1 MSRMSRSALPP
12 TAAAPP
18 SRRPATPL
26 LLIACVACLLEPML
40 LAVGPQQA
48 PPANPKPTFRVAE
61 NLATIDAVV
70 TDKEGQQVRN
80 LGPEDFEVRQRGRE
94 LAVRQVVYIDATA
107 PSPIPESAPTSTLA
121 SRSAATTT
129 APVEAPTTT
138 RTVALVVDDLGLSFA
153 STYEIRKAVTKFVDS
168 QILPEDIVAI
178 VRTGGRRR
186 RAATA
191 HDRQAGPPRRDRQ
204 HPLDRR
210 EPIWHWIVHPGQR
223 LQYAR
228 PGRTQW
234 RWCATGRSR
243 LDVGAQLRG
252 CRRGSPEDGEIR
264 NTVLASAWLNSL
276 EFVIRGM
283 QVIPGRKAVVV
294 FSEGFDMLNDRLAGE
309 EVWHSFIR
317 LMNRANRAGVVVYT
331 VDPRGLLS
339 GGITAEDNPQ
349 PKMDTG
355 GGLSMGDPKGTQ
367 QREVI
372 LNALKTRHDFLR
384 NSQDALYYM
393 AAQTGGLAIQ
403 NTNDLSRGL
412 GRILDD
418 LKGYYLI
425 GYDTPEGRAPD
436 WEHAPV
442 SLHLKRSGLSL
453 RSRQG
458 EFGPA
463 TKLEAEAPLNTDP
476 LVSAAL
482 SPFRAG
488 AVRVRLNALFAR
500 SGKAGYLLQSHLYF
514 DGMDVPLV
522 KGSDGRYQAELE
534 IGELLVAD
542 NGVLPA
548 TARRTLSLTL
558 DDDQYRQ
565 MMAGGMVYT
574 LPIALKEPGV
584 YQVRAAV
591 RDTRT
596 GSVGFRVAG
605 PGRPSSG

>member
-1 MSRMSRSALPP
+1 M
-12 TAAAPP
+12 
-18 SRRPATPL
+18 
-26 LLIACVACLLEPML
+26 
-40 LAVGPQQA
+40 
-48 PPANPKPTFRVAE
+48 
-61 NLATIDAVV
+61 TI
-70 TDKEGQQVRN
+70 
-80 LGPEDFEVRQRGRE
+80 F
-94 LAVRQVVYIDATA
+94 
-107 PSPIPESAPTSTLA
+107 
-121 SRSAATTT
+121 
-129 APVEAPTTT
+129 
-138 RTVALVVDDLGLSFA
+138 GLSFA

-168 QILPEDIVAI
+168 QILPEDLVAI
-178 VRTGGRRR
+178 VRTAGGVGALQQLTTDKRVLH
-186 RAATA
+186 AAIDNIRWTA
-191 HDRQAGPPRRDRQ
+191 ASRFGIGSFTPVNDSNMPVQAGPNGD
-204 HPLDRR
+204 
-210 EPIWHWIVHPGQR
+210 
-223 LQYAR
+223 
-228 PGRTQW
+228 
-234 RWCATGRSR
+234 
-243 LDVGAQLRG
+243 GAQQDGLDSMSGRNSADAAG
-252 CRRGSPEDGEIR
+252 DLPKTGEIR

-425 GYDTPEGRAPD
+425 GYDTPESRAPD

-596 GSVGFRVAG
+596 GSVGSASQVLVVPQVGKGRLAMSGVALGVSREHAVANEEPASSTVTPTADDGRRVALP
-605 PGRPSSG
+605 PGVFRRGEPIPYAFVIYNGLGGSEDNGLTTRISVLQNGRVLAAAAPQDVRRLRPINGVAVIPIVGSLNVGHVTAGKYAVEVAVNDRRCRCTTSQMVDIEVR